1 MNKIDLK
8 DFNSAS
14 VEIANR
20 AAVLKSF
27 SGTPMA
33 VIATELMAADIP
45 NATDPADVDAIC
57 ALLYH
62 FAQSPLYKFAAD
74 ILTINEVGKEI
85 LFPQFFPE

>member
-1 MNKIDLK
+1 VNKIDIK

-14 VEIANR
+14 IEIANR

-33 VIATELMAADIP
+33 VLATELMAADI
-45 NATDPADVDAIC
+45 NAADPADVDAIC
-57 ALLYH
+57 ALLDH
-62 FAQSPLYKFAAD
+62 FVQSPLYKFAAD

-85 LFPQFFPE
+85 LFPEFTK